1 MRAHFSFIFLYF
13 CVFLYDQISNVK
25 YQISNVKYQF
35 ISMFITSECYSD
47 IGSADL
53 SRIKYQI
60 SIYFYVHYVGML
72 FRHRLC
78 RPLPYQMSNINLF
91 LCSLRRN
98 SIPTSAL
105 PTSPVFS
112 RLAIPAPPLLFSS
125 PCGEV
130 GWGYPPPL
138 RGGWGVSFPFLVVP
152 PDVIRLSSSC
162 IFVPSLGQPRLPSNQ
177 HRTCIVSYCTLYIH
191 SIYPV
196 ILKQTI
202 RLKPKLNRGIH
213 TAQKNIPE

>member
-1 MRAHFSFIFLYF
+1 MIKYQTSNIK
-13 CVFLYDQISNVK
+13 CQISNLK
-25 YQISNVKYQF
+25 S
-35 ISMFITSECYSD
+35 
-47 IGSADL
+47 
-53 SRIKYQI
+53 QI
-60 SIYFYVHYVGML
+60 SIYVYVHYVGML

-78 RPLPYQMSNINLF
+78 RLLR
-91 LCSLRRN
+91 SLRRN
-98 SIPTSAL
+98 AIPTSAL

-112 RLAIPAPPLLFSS
+112 RLAIPALPTASPPLLSPPPLFFSPNCLLFSS

-162 IFVPSLGQPRLPSNQ
+162 IFFPSLGQPRLPSNL
-177 HRTCIVSYCTLYIH
+177 HWTCIVSYRTLYIH
-191 SIYPV
+191 SIYSV

-202 RLKPKLNRGIH
+202 
-213 TAQKNIPE
+213 T